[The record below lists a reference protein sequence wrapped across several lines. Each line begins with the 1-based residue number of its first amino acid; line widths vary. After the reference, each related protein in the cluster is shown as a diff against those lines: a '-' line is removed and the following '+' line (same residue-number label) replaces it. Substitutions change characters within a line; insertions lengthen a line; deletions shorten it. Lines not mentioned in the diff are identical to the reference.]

1 MSLTAAGALAALRRR
16 LAAIEAAK
24 VSFAPARPSGPDGGP
39 LSFCGSPGPFP
50 GDLHEIAA
58 VRESEIAAA
67 TAFALPLAAW
77 AAKARAT
84 LWIAQDMTLAENGA
98 LYGPA
103 LETFGLRPERLV
115 QVTAPHARD
124 VLWAMEE
131 ALRCRSAGA
140 VIGEIRGRGVDL
152 TASRRLSL
160 AAQHGGTAAFL
171 LRTAPAQE
179 PIAAV
184 MRWIVGAAPSAWRAH
199 EPGPPRLHVRLTR
212 NRRGNPGTWL
222 LEWNSADQRFDIAT
236 TDRQPLAE
244 TDLDRPARAAASA

>member
-1 MSLTAAGALAALRRR
+1 MSLTAAGLAALRRR

-39 LSFCGSPGPFP
+39 LHFCGSPGPFP

-58 VRESEIAAA
+58 ARESEMASA
-67 TAFALPLAAW
+67 TAFVLSLAAR
-77 AAKARAT
+77 AAQTRAT
-84 LWIAQDMTLAENGA
+84 LWIVQDMTLAENGV
-98 LYGPA
+98 LYGPTLDA
-103 LETFGLRPERLV
+103 FGLRPERLV
-115 QVTAPHARD
+115 LVTAAHARD

-131 ALRCRSAGA
+131 ALRCRGAGA

-179 PIAAV
+179 PVAAV
-184 MRWIVGAAPSAWRAH
+184 TRWIVGVAPSAWCVH

-222 LEWNSADQRFDIAT
+222 LEWNSAEQRFDIAT

-244 TDLDRPARAAASA
+244 ADLDRPARAAASA

>member
-1 MSLTAAGALAALRRR
+1 MSLTAAGTLAALRRR

-24 VSFAPARPSGPDGGP
+24 VSFAPARSSDPDGGP
-39 LSFCGSPGPFP
+39 LGFCGSPGPFP
-50 GDLHEIAA
+50 GDLNEIAA
-58 VRESEIAAA
+58 PRESEMAAA

-103 LETFGLRPERLV
+103 LEAFGLRPERLV
-115 QVTAPHARD
+115 QVTAAHARD

-179 PIAAV
+179 PAAAV
-184 MRWIVGAAPSAWRAH
+184 MRWIVGAAPAAWRLH

-222 LEWNSADQRFDIAT
+222 LEWKNAEQRFDIAT
-236 TDRQPLAE
+236 T
-244 TDLDRPARAAASA
+244 